1 MPKLR
6 KQRRRQKFMHDRNRK
21 RIKKSHDKYKKEN
34 IKVTSDV
41 MKEHWDHKESIQNN
55 LEKMGVAFDAN
66 KVISS
71 QKSTKEQYVEKI
83 KETSS
88 EKSSVEKEKK
98 EEPTPKKS
106 ASSLVIKR
114 LEAEAAEAHANKKQT
129 FRFPKEQVRWITFC
143 MDKHGDDFK
152 AMAKDP
158 KNIWQET
165 PKQIRQKVMKF
176 ISIPEH
182 FDVYA
187 NERGL
192 QVE

>member
-1 MPKLR
+1 
-6 KQRRRQKFMHDRNRK
+6 
-21 RIKKSHDKYKKEN
+21 
-34 IKVTSDV
+34 

-71 QKSTKEQYVEKI
+71 QKTTKEQYVEKI

-152 AMAKDP
+152 GVQ
-158 KNIWQET
+158 KNFLVSILKLT
-165 PKQIRQKVMKF
+165 LANRYFFFFTSFSYGKRSQKYLAR
-176 ISIPEH
+176 
-182 FDVYA
+182 DT
-187 NERGL
+187 
-192 QVE
+192 

>member
-1 MPKLR
+1 
-6 KQRRRQKFMHDRNRK
+6 
-21 RIKKSHDKYKKEN
+21 
-34 IKVTSDV
+34 

-129 FRFPKEQVRWITFC
+129 FRFPKEQVRWITYC
-143 MDKHGDDFK
+143 IDKHGDDFK
-152 AMAKDP
+152 GAR
-158 KNIWQET
+158 N
-165 PKQIRQKVMKF
+165 
-176 ISIPEH
+176 
-182 FDVYA
+182 YL
-187 NERGL
+187 N
-192 QVE
+192 